1 MTDFQTLRKIEKV
14 EMLFQATKELAVLL
28 GAKQESF
35 AEAEAKFKEVKDEFL
50 KRVSG
55 GIVTNS
61 AQNSQVDDGEY
72 IVQNRG

>member
-14 EMLFQATKELAVLL
+14 EMLFQAAKELAVSL

-35 AEAEAKFKEVKDEFL
+35 AETEAKLKVVKDEFL

>member
-1 MTDFQTLRKIEKV
+1 MTDFQTLREIEKV
-14 EMLFQATKELAVLL
+14 EMLFLAAKELAVSL

-35 AEAEAKFKEVKDEFL
+35 SEAEAKLKEVKDKFL
-50 KRVSG
+50 KIVSG
-55 GIVTNS
+55 GIVANS

>member
-1 MTDFQTLRKIEKV
+1 MTDFQTLRKIEKF
-14 EMLFQATKELAVLL
+14 EMLFQAAKELAVSL

-35 AEAEAKFKEVKDEFL
+35 AEAEAKLKEVKDELL

-61 AQNSQVDDGEY
+61 AQNGQVDDGEY
-72 IVQNRG
+72 IVQKRG